1 MVRSN
6 LWYNICKG
14 AAGCGFGMQGKPFSA
29 KRCHGDYPTNAG
41 AMVSPARRVMDY
53 RRAILNFSFVMPHVL
68 AGMARPGAAGSLT
81 EDLAFLK
88 SEGIGAILSLT
99 ESPLEISTL
108 DENGLFYLHV
118 PVSDFTA
125 PTIEQIELCMDFIH
139 RMAHGE
145 KRPVVAH
152 CGAGCGR
159 TGTVLA
165 CYFVKTGK
173 TADEAIEATRSV
185 RPCSIETDG
194 QRAII
199 YSYEEYLKYQLPEA

>member
-1 MVRSN
+1 
-6 LWYNICKG
+6 
-14 AAGCGFGMQGKPFSA
+14 MQGMSFLA
-29 KRCHGDYPTNAG
+29 RRHYGDYPTIAG
-41 AMVSPARRVMDY
+41 ASVPPAWRVMDY
-53 RRAILNFSFVMPHVL
+53 RRAILNFSFVMPRVL
-68 AGMARPGAAGSLT
+68 AGMARPGATGSLG

-88 SEGIGAILSLT
+88 FEGIGAILSLT
-99 ESPLEISTL
+99 ETPLEITTL
-108 DENGLFYLHV
+108 DENGLMHLHV

-125 PTIEQIELCMDFIH
+125 PTIEQIELCVDFID

-145 KRPVVAH
+145 KRAVAAH

-165 CYFVKTGK
+165 CYLVKTGK
-173 TADEAIEATRSV
+173 TADEAIEITRSV

-199 YSYEEYLKYQLPEA
+199 YSYEEYLKYQPPDA